1 MMSSDRQR
9 LLIEELAPRD
19 GFRIESRSVPTEH
32 ALDCRV
38 CEFNLVMCA
47 SEPHNASNLRMHCE
61 QSLTQFARSAKLNQA
76 DILNKKAH
84 TPKGCGGRSVP
95 RPRHGARNRRPG
107 FGKCTARSG
116 TVAA

>member
-1 MMSSDRQR
+1 MKSSNGQR
-9 LLIEELAPRD
+9 LLIEEPPPRD
-19 GFRIESRSVPTEH
+19 GLQIESRFVPTER

-38 CEFNLVMCA
+38 YEFNLVMWA
-47 SEPHNASNLRMHCE
+47 SDPHNAANLRMNYE

-84 TPKGCGGRSVP
+84 TPKECGGRSVP
-95 RPRHGARNRRPG
+95 RPRRDARNRRPG

-116 TVAA
+116 RVVA